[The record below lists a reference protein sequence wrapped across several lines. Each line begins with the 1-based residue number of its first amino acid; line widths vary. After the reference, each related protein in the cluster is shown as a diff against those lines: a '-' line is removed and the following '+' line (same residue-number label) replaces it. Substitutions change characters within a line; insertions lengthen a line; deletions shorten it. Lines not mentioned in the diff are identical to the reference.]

1 MHVSRANLLPM
12 KMQCLQTGTCPMSP
26 KGQQELMMIDRNKPV
41 LRTLLTGTPNAHEI
55 SVSSHPQVL
64 GQVHCIQHL
73 TPGTLGNAIR
83 KSSDT
88 SERQFSKFSKE
99 FCTHSV
105 TLVTSQVP

>member
-1 MHVSRANLLPM
+1 MM
-12 KMQCLQTGTCPMSP
+12 M
-26 KGQQELMMIDRNKPV
+26 MMIDRNKPV

-83 KSSDT
+83 SSDT
-88 SERQFSKFSKE
+88 SEIQFSKE
-99 FCTHSV
+99 FCTHRV